1 MKEGGAMTQEKTIN
15 EISVKVGRLE
25 LMQENSIEAVKEM
38 ATSVSSLV
46 VELKESNNIA
56 REALEKSKSA
66 HKRLDAIAEAEKARK
81 SKIEWFWKLI
91 LTPIILGAL
100 ALMWKVI
107 IDYSK

>member
-1 MKEGGAMTQEKTIN
+1 MTQEKTIN

-25 LMQENSIEAVKEM
+25 VMQANSTEAVKEM

-66 HKRLDAIAEAEKARK
+66 HKRIDAIEVAEKEKKNRA
-81 SKIEWFWKLI
+81 EWFWKLI

-100 ALMWKVI
+100 AVVWKVI
-107 IDYSK
+107 IDYSKG